1 MAVRKRPRRTEPGA
15 KGSAKRPTHDIIVI
29 GASAGGVEALKELVR
44 CFPPDLPASIFV
56 VIHVPPTAPSI
67 LPEILSRCGPLPAI
81 HPENGDAIE
90 PGRIYVA
97 PPEHHLTLER
107 GVIRVMRGPRENGH
121 RPAVDPLFRSAARAY
136 GPRVVGVVLTGALDD
151 GTAGLMSIKSR
162 GGLAVVQDPNE
173 AVVPEMPRSAIAHL
187 KVDYIL
193 PLSKISSL
201 IARLAREPIVGKE
214 VVAMEAKKLIKPS
227 AITCPECH
235 GSMVESEAGGL
246 VQFKCHVGHIFSM
259 DGLAV
264 AQAEALEAALWA
276 GVRALEESEDLARR
290 IASRSERKIAERLIE
305 KAEAMKSHAQL
316 LKRMLLGGDW
326 MLAYDETYPPPKA
339 DRKNEERTKKVHK

>member
-1 MAVRKRPRRTEPGA
+1 MVVRKRLRKTERGA
-15 KGSAKRPTHDIIVI
+15 KVSAERPIHDIIVI

-44 CFPPDLPASIFV
+44 CFPSDLPASIFV
-56 VIHVPPTAPSI
+56 VLHMPPTPPSI

-107 GVIRVMRGPRENGH
+107 GFIRVTRGPRENGH
-121 RPAVDPLFRSAARAY
+121 RPAVDPLFRTAARAY
-136 GPRVVGVVLTGALDD
+136 GPRAVGVVLTGALDD

-173 AVVPEMPRSAIAHL
+173 AVVPDMPRSAIAHL

-193 PLSKISSL
+193 PLSKLSSL
-201 IARLAREPIVGKE
+201 IARLAREPIGGKE
-214 VVAMEAKKLIKPS
+214 VVAMEAKELTKPS

-235 GSMVESEAGGL
+235 GSMVESAVGGL
-246 VQFKCHVGHIFSM
+246 IQFQCHVGHIFSM
-259 DGLAV
+259 DGLAS

-276 GVRALEESEDLARR
+276 GVRALEESGDLARR
-290 IASRSERKIAERLIE
+290 MASRSERKIAERLID

-316 LKRMLLGGDW
+316 LQRMLLGGDW
-326 MLAYDETYPPPKA
+326 MLASDETHPPRMQTGK
-339 DRKNEERTKKVHK
+339 TKKVRK